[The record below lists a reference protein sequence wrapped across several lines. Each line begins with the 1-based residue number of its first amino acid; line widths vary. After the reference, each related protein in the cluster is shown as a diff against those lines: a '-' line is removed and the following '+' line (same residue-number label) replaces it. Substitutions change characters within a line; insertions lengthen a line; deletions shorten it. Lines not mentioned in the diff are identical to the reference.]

1 LHFTKLLSFDHV
13 FFFSLPLSEEK
24 KSQYINGTWNNLS
37 LVGLVVIAIAGVIIL
52 CLSLWILKKMW
63 VYSK

>member
-1 LHFTKLLSFDHV
+1 MF
-13 FFFSLPLSEEK
+13 FFFSVPLSEEK
-24 KSQYINGTWNNLS
+24 ESQYINGTWSNLS